1 MKSNKLLVIVLFF
14 SILYLDLNATNVDS
28 LKQILL
34 KTREFEKR
42 VPLLYDIG
50 KEVQKSKSDSALL
63 YFRQIIE
70 EGENSGY
77 LDSQIYKEETKEYI
91 LKSLIISGKIL
102 RKQGKFDNALKYFR
116 QALTLSIKINKN
128 ELKGEVYD
136 GMGVVFRQQGDF
148 KQALNYELKALN
160 IAKILKDSTWIA
172 SLYNNL
178 GVVYMGME
186 NYKKALYAFTQ
197 TLEII
202 EKTKAYEPNVEFL
215 NIGNIY
221 KLQKDYKKALQ
232 YVNKA
237 LELSLKSGD
246 KQRIAECYY
255 ILGDIFLIKGKNNL
269 AKQYFFDAISI
280 FDSLNYNYG
289 KDECYSKIGKSLK
302 NENNFVESLNYYN
315 KALVIAREQNDK
327 ETESIVLY
335 NIADL
340 YFKMNN
346 ISKTE
351 EYANLSLDISHKMN
365 YIKNL
370 KLNYELLSEYY
381 EKKGDYKQ
389 ALYFFKKYNVIQDS
403 IFSKEKYRVI
413 LETEAKYLD
422 LKKDMDFTLLQK
434 SEDVLKEKIEKNKII
449 TIAFS
454 IISILLFLL
463 LLLGYFYYKQKE
475 KEIKDKVEKEK
486 SGLRLEYDKKLMELR
501 LAAIKN
507 QLNPHFIF
515 NILNS
520 IGSIILKEDK
530 QVAYDLFTHFTSLIR
545 HTIESS
551 EKISIPLKEEMNQI
565 EKYLFLQK
573 FRFKGKFDYSII
585 IDDNVDLN
593 ILVPRMCAEIFVEN
607 AIKHGLKNKDKG
619 GMITIKIK
627 RKDNETIIEICD
639 NGIGR
644 KKASEIVNF
653 GTGKGINI
661 AKEMFDL
668 YKKLHKNEVRFEI
681 IDLFDENNKAIG
693 TKIIEHIV
701 ITN

>member
-1 MKSNKLLVIVLFF
+1 VKSNKLLVIVLFF

>member
-1 MKSNKLLVIVLFF
+1 MIVLFF

-351 EYANLSLDISHKMN
+351 EYANLSLDISQKMN

>member
-351 EYANLSLDISHKMN
+351 EYANLSLDISQKMN